1 VVAED
6 NVDAVIVS
14 AVGATTIAVVAEAV
28 CVGLPLSVTAA
39 VKVDVPLWVGTPEMI
54 PVDGAR
60 DNPAG
65 NLPVAI
71 DQMYGAVPPPAA
83 KAWE

>member
-1 VVAED
+1 L
-6 NVDAVIVS
+6 
-14 AVGATTIAVVAEAV
+14 
-28 CVGLPLSVTAA
+28 GLLLSVTAA
-39 VKVDVPLWVGTPEMI
+39 VRVDVPLWVGTPETI
-54 PVDGAR
+54 PVDCAR

-83 KAWE
+83 KA